1 MVRKRGILKYIRGV
15 VLSVLAATGF
25 VPVAHAYPSSIGL
38 GYGSCAT
45 CHYNTNGNGPLTDYG
60 RALFATAFA
69 AKPWISSLGKTDEEL
84 GAKSGF
90 LGSVELPS
98 FLRPHAGFRGLYLVS
113 DLGGD
118 APSSRFI
125 PMDAH
130 AGLTLKFF
138 KDRVYLSGSMALA
151 PSTSVAADGS
161 LVRKTV
167 LVTREHQLTVRPWK
181 FLDVSAGFA
190 DITYGIRVPEHNSWI
205 RSLTGLDQRDQT
217 HGLILHL
224 STAEL
229 DFNVHGFLGNL
240 FQESDLRQAGV
251 SVSGEVEPLER
262 VRLGASFLTSGSQYR
277 SRTLGA
283 IHARLGFLEGSSL
296 LAQFGVNREDPTDD
310 GLGAY
315 VGDSLF
321 LQSTFGL
328 ARGWNLL
335 FTFEHAV
342 TDFGSGTMLLRAGP
356 SVQYFPMQRLEV
368 RMDLTSTRTSGTTL
382 VDPDILGLQ
391 TQIHLAL

>member
-1 MVRKRGILKYIRGV
+1 MKHGWGNLGIFRGLMLLTWV
-15 VLSVLAATGF
+15 VAGSG
-25 VPVAHAYPSSIGL
+25 PEAHAYPSSIGL

-60 RALFATAFA
+60 RALFATAYA
-69 AKPWISSLGKTDEEL
+69 AKPWISALGKTDEEL

-98 FLRPHAGFRGLYLVS
+98 FLRPYAGFRGLYLVS

-118 APSSRFI
+118 ASSSRFI

-138 KDRVYLSGSMALA
+138 KDRVYLSGSLALA

-181 FLDVSAGFA
+181 FLDISAGFS

-217 HGLILHL
+217 HGVIVHL

-240 FQESDLRQAGV
+240 FQEASLRQAGV

-262 VRLGASFLTSGSQYR
+262 IRFGASFLTSGSEFR
-277 SRTLGA
+277 NRTLGA
-283 IHARLGFLEGSSL
+283 IHARVGFLEGSSL
-296 LAQFGVNREDPTDD
+296 LAQFGVNREDHIDD
-310 GLGAY
+310 GLEAY

-342 TDFGSGTMLLRAGP
+342 RDFGSGTMLLRAGP
-356 SVQYFPMQRLEV
+356 SLQYFPMQRVEL